1 LQVADLEASY
11 RFYSDRIGLVPNLYA
26 PWAGYGDLGAA
37 GQVAHRIAV
46 NTWQGAGVPPR
57 PFGMA
62 GMRSFTMRFE
72 SRERLRDAVEKIG
85 NAESHDGGYFARDP
99 DGNTITML

>member
-1 LQVADLEASY
+1 M
-11 RFYSDRIGLVPNLYA
+11 
-26 PWAGYGDLGAA
+26 
-37 GQVAHRIAV
+37 
-46 NTWQGAGVPPR
+46 PPR

-72 SRERLRDAVEKIG
+72 SPERLRDAVGRIG
-85 NAESHDGGYFARDP
+85 NAESRDGEYLARDP